1 MIFSTTQEEAEAC
14 YNEVHF
20 KVILS
25 WCLVG
30 LSLALD
36 LVSILYLLV
45 SGAVGAKHPERHH
58 VSASLLYRVT
68 GSLKCIVSVVLIL
81 GLKWCPSH
89 CLCGGDGSHWLAGD
103 NRSHVYLALAS
114 GIISWLAQSYAHRSL
129 ARDYAKNRMNHEINA
144 SGAVTDHINTDDTD
158 EGITMMTAL
167 LPTEAECSRRSP
179 MKHVATT
186 AV

>member
-89 CLCGGDGSHWLAGD
+89 CLCRDGSHRFAGD
-103 NRSHVYLALAS
+103 NGSYGYVALAL
-114 GIISWLAQSYAHRSL
+114 GMGWLAQSYAHRSL